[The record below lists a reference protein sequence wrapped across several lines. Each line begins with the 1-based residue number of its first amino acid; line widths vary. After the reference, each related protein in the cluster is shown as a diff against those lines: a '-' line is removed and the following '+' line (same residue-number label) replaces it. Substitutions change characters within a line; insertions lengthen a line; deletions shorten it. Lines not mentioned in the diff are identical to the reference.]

1 MGSCEPRSRGRF
13 VAFEI
18 VHGEI
23 PDFIDGHQHVH
34 VLPVIRLALLAVLTE
49 RGYQGR
55 LWLRDPSEPFALS
68 RDDLSGGRRP

>member
-1 MGSCEPRSRGRF
+1 MKSLTGRFPSAELRAEIARQF

-23 PDFIDGHQHVH
+23 PSFVDGHQHVH
-34 VLPVIRLALLAVLTE
+34 VLPVVRLALLAVLTE

-55 LWLRDPSEPFALS
+55 LWVRDP
-68 RDDLSGGRRP
+68 GRAA